1 MLIDTVNKVDQVTG
15 TIEKAAALD
24 AGVNFRVVHVF
35 VFNDKGELLIQQIPQ
50 GKRHAGMWGSSVAGY
65 VYSGESYE
73 HAALRR
79 LRQEL
84 GIDTP
89 QRTIHTPMP
98 LILKTTMKEGESDKF
113 IALFTTK
120 TSLSPV
126 PNSAEVAAINW
137 INVDDVEGLAQ
148 AGMRQ
153 FTPTFLHLIEAIKKQ
168 ETTP

>member
-1 MLIDTVNKVDQVTG
+1 M
-15 TIEKAAALD
+15 
-24 AGVNFRVVHVF
+24 HVF

-73 HAALRR
+73 QAALRR

-98 LILKTTMKEGESDKF
+98 LILKTTMKEGEADKF

>member
-73 HAALRR
+73 QAALRR

-98 LILKTTMKEGESDKF
+98 LK
-113 IALFTTK
+113 
-120 TSLSPV
+120 
-126 PNSAEVAAINW
+126 
-137 INVDDVEGLAQ
+137 DDDERGR
-148 AGMRQ
+148 GRQ
-153 FTPTFLHLIEAIKKQ
+153 IHSSFYYKDF
-168 ETTP
+168 